1 VAGRAILAL
10 AIVLAAAGCGDD
22 GSSPAWDGPQRPFAA
37 DGTVSVEDFNA
48 YAGDV
53 DEPWERSPALLAG
66 EFLRL
71 DQAQATQ
78 TSIDAKAQGE
88 GTGTATVTVTQ
99 RGLLDDS
106 VAAERYVLT
115 LQRDGD
121 VWRLTSAMWTQ
132 SCHAGRGHE
141 DFTPAPCV

>member
-1 VAGRAILAL
+1 VIREAVAVGLV
-10 AIVLAAAGCGDD
+10 VLAAGCGGEG
-22 GSSPAWDGPQRPFAA
+22 GSAAWNGPQRPFAA

-53 DEPWERSPALLAG
+53 DESWERSPALLAG

-78 TSIDAKAQGE
+78 TSIDARAEGE

-106 VAAERYVLT
+106 VAAERYVLS

-121 VWRLTSAMWTQ
+121 VWRLSSAMWSQ
-132 SCHAGRGHE
+132 SCHSGRGHE